1 MKFHLR
7 YLAVFIF
14 LFAAMPGH
22 GQKVKTYDAEWK
34 SVEEFTKNGLPQSAL
49 KEVNRIYGLA
59 KKENQ
64 EAQVIKSLVYRLNL
78 QTELREDHQDFVLKS
93 LKEEIE
99 AAKEPAKSIL
109 YALLADAYRSRYESL
124 RWQIMGRTTV
134 AGQKTADPDTWSVTD
149 FMDEISTC
157 YIRSIKE
164 ESLLKATRLDPFDA
178 IITKGNTRRLRPT
191 LYDLLVHKALIF
203 FTSEER
209 TISKPAYAFEI
220 DMPEAFADAAVF
232 ARAAFLNKDSL
243 SLDYRALRL
252 YQKLLLFHLND
263 ADPAALIDADIQRID
278 YVYRKSVH
286 PEKEQLYQSALR
298 NITQKYGSDPASAQA
313 SFLLAQWYVQKAAT
327 YQPYGDTTHRYAA
340 VTAFKIAD
348 SVSRKFPGSEGGV
361 NLHNLKIGIEEKQL
375 LFNIEKVNI
384 PAKPMRI
391 SVQYKNTDKVYFRI
405 VKGTQSL
412 RDIGNREGQDKLLEA
427 IDKEPVVKQW
437 AQQLPDPKDFQ
448 THRTEV
454 KADPLPVG
462 EYYLVAS
469 TDQRLNATGH
479 TRSFATF
486 YVSNI
491 SFVSL
496 RDDYFVLHRETGQPL
511 EGVKVQT
518 WYQRA
523 RNNASGYV
531 REKGETYTT
540 DKNGYFRLERGSAQ
554 NRNVFFLELT
564 GKDDRLLIDEQQFV
578 PVTRIVAEKEKT
590 DDQRMFFFTDRS
602 VYRPGQPLYFK
613 GILLNKKVGEQRS
626 DIVPD
631 RQVTI
636 RLFDRNSQ
644 VVDSVRLTTNEF
656 GSVSG
661 KFQLPIGGIN
671 GQFRIEASQIRGVF
685 HFSVEEYKRPR
696 YKVDIEEP
704 EIAYKVNDTITV
716 TGTAKAF
723 AGNSIDGAAVKY
735 RVERIARFPYPWRF
749 SPGWWPV
756 SAPLQVTHGEAT
768 TDAQGKFTV
777 RFAAIPDK
785 TVSQEHD
792 PVFDYVVYADVT
804 DGSGETRSARQTV
817 SAGYKAISL
826 KVILP
831 EKVEKDSIR
840 ALNVRTEN
848 MNGKFLPAEIT
859 LTVRKLTPETRL
871 IRKRL
876 WERPD
881 QFALSATEFVKL
893 FPNDE
898 YDNEQ
903 EPASW
908 KKGAPVLTGTGTSQE
923 SGKWELTDSKSLS
936 SGFYEF
942 EFVATGPDGKA
953 VKDVRVVEIV
963 DPKRNEL
970 ARPAYLWTKESDPV
984 EPGGRAEVKLGTSG
998 DQVFIIQTTNR
1009 RKAQEDVKTYRFLT
1023 QKAGLSSYYFDVT
1036 EEDRGGYGLNFLFVK
1051 DNRVFQF
1058 LDAVK
1063 VPWSN
1068 KELHITYG
1076 TFRDKTLPGSKET
1089 WTLTIAGP
1097 KKEKVTAELL
1107 AGMYDA
1113 SLDEFRRHEW
1123 VVPPIWDERS
1133 SLIFWNDL
1141 TAFNQTSAQ
1150 QVYIGTGRNYK
1161 DFTKIY
1167 DRLIS
1172 LPGALD
1178 EVIITGYG
1186 GRRTSRSRE
1195 SMRIMG
1201 VPAAAAEVALNESV
1215 QMKADFSADQFVK
1228 KDEDD
1233 TAKPEQMDQPVRK
1246 DFRETAFFFPQL
1258 RSNQDGTVT
1267 FSFTMPEALTKW
1279 KFQAFSHTKELAFGY
1294 STQEIIT
1301 QKELM
1306 VQPNI
1311 PRFVRIGDKVAIST
1325 KVVNLS
1331 DRALEGKATLLL
1343 MDAVTGQSLNQKF
1356 GAVTDEVSFAV
1367 PAGQSTAVLFPVSV
1381 PDGYPDPVTVR
1392 ITAVA
1397 GAFNDG
1403 EDNTLPVLTNQ
1414 MLITETLPLS
1424 LRGTGSRAF
1433 TFEKLLNSK
1442 PGGTLKNHGLTV
1454 EYTGNPAWYA
1464 VQALPYLME
1473 YPYDCAEQTW
1483 NRYYANALA
1492 AHIANSSPRIEQIF
1506 KTWRDLD
1513 TNALLSNLQKNQ
1525 ELKSLLLEETPWV
1538 LAAKSEAEQK
1548 RNLALL
1554 FDLVKMK
1561 SEAEGALSKLK
1572 QMQQPDGSFPWFAG
1586 GPGDRFVTQYILSG
1600 IGHLQRLTKAGQ
1612 EQRQTL
1618 NDIVFQ
1624 ALNYLDSRIA
1634 KDYTE
1639 LVRNKTD
1646 LKKYT
1651 PSPIIVQYLYMRSF
1665 FPEFEVPADVKKAY
1679 GYFLGRLAATWTGQG
1694 KYMQAMTALTLSRT
1708 GNKIVANAVIKS
1720 LRETAI
1726 RNAGLGTYWKNVRR
1740 SWWWQEAP
1748 IEQHALLVEAFEE
1761 VAADREMADGIRTWL
1776 LTNKQ
1781 TNRWESTKATAEAC
1795 YALLLRGSEWLSDN
1809 PEVKIVVGS
1818 TTISS
1823 AEGNEAGTGYIK
1835 KSIPGNE
1842 VSPAQG
1848 KIELSVS
1855 GTGEVNGRP
1864 SWGGVYWQYFE
1875 DLDKI
1880 TFSETPLKLKKL
1892 LFVETNTDHGPVL
1905 KPLENGNEVKVG
1917 DKIKVRIELSVDR
1930 DMEYVHMK
1938 DMRASGLEPVN
1949 VISSYKWQG
1958 GLVYYES
1965 TKDAATNF
1973 FFNYLPKGKY
1983 VFEYPL
1989 NVSHQ
1994 GDFSNGVT
2002 TIQCMYAPEFT
2013 AHSEGVRL
2021 TVGR

>member
-1 MKFHLR
+1 
-7 YLAVFIF
+7 
-14 LFAAMPGH
+14 MPGYS
-22 GQKVKTYDAEWK
+22 QNAVKNYDAEWRE
-34 SVEEFTKNGLPQSAL
+34 VEEFTKKGLPQSAL
-49 KEVNRIYGLA
+49 KEVNKIYEQA

-78 QTELREDHQDFVLKS
+78 QAELREDYHDFAIKS
-93 LKEEIE
+93 LNEEIE

-109 YALLADAYRSRYESL
+109 YALLADAYRNRYETL
-124 RWQIMGRTTV
+124 RWQIMERTTV
-134 AGQKTADPDTWSVTD
+134 AAPKTDDPDTWSATD
-149 FMDEISTC
+149 FMEATGSC
-157 YIRSIKE
+157 YLRSVRQ
-164 ESLLKATRLDPFDA
+164 ESLLKIIKLEPFEA
-178 IITKGNTRRLRPT
+178 IITKGNTRHLRPT

-209 TISKPAYAFEI
+209 MISKPAYAFEI
-220 DMPEAFADAAVF
+220 NTPEAFADAAVF

-263 ADPAALIDADIQRID
+263 NDPAALIDADIQRIA

-286 PEKEQLYQSALR
+286 PEKEQLYQAALKR
-298 NITQKYGSDPASAQA
+298 IAQQYGSDPASAQA
-313 SFLLAQWYVQKAAT
+313 SFLLAQWHVQKAGS
-327 YQPYGDTTHRYAA
+327 YQPYGDSTYRYAA
-340 VTAFKIAD
+340 ATAFKIAD
-348 SVSRKFPGSEGGV
+348 SVSRRFPGSEGGI
-361 NLHNLKIGIEEKQL
+361 NLHNLKLGIEEKQL

-384 PAKPMRI
+384 PGKPLRV
-391 SVQYKNTDKVYFRI
+391 SVQYKNTDKGYFRI
-405 VKGTQSL
+405 IKATERL
-412 RDIGNREGQDKLLEA
+412 REILFRDGQDKLLEA
-427 IDKEPVVKQW
+427 LAKETVVKQW
-437 AQQLPDPKDFQ
+437 DQQLPDPKDFQ
-448 THRTEV
+448 THRAEV

-469 TDQRLNATGH
+469 TDPKPEASGH
-479 TRSFATF
+479 ARSFAAF

-491 SFVSL
+491 SFVNL

-523 RNNASGYV
+523 RNNASGYI
-531 REKGETYTT
+531 REKGEAYTT
-540 DKNGYFRLERGSAQ
+540 DKNGYFRLERGSSQ
-554 NRNVFFLELT
+554 NRNAFFLEFT
-564 GKDDRLLIDEQQFV
+564 GKEDRLLIDEQQFV
-578 PVTRIVAEKEKT
+578 PITRIVPEKEKK

-602 VYRPGQPLYFK
+602 IYRPGQPLYFK
-613 GILLNKKVGEQRS
+613 GILLNKKPGEQRS
-626 DIVPD
+626 DIIPD
-631 RQVTI
+631 QQVTV

-644 VVDSVRLTTNEF
+644 VVDSIRLTTNEF

-661 KFQLPIGGIN
+661 TFQLPVGGIN
-671 GQFRIEASQIRGVF
+671 GGFRIEASQIRGAS

-696 YKVDIEEP
+696 YKVDIEKP
-704 EIAYKVNDTITV
+704 TLAYKVNETITV
-716 TGTAKAF
+716 TGMAKAF

-735 RVERIARFPYPWRF
+735 RVERITRFPYPWRF
-749 SPGWWPV
+749 SRGWWPV
-756 SAPLQVTHGEAT
+756 SAPLQVAHGETT
-768 TDAQGKFTV
+768 TDAEGKFAVSFT
-777 RFAAIPDK
+777 AIPDK
-785 TVSQEHD
+785 TVLPEYE
-792 PVFDYVVYADVT
+792 PVFHYVVYADVT
-804 DGSGETRSARQTV
+804 DGSGETRSAQQTV
-817 SAGYKAISL
+817 SVGYKAIAL
-826 KVILP
+826 KIKLP
-831 EKVEKDSIR
+831 EKAERDSIR
-840 ALNVRTEN
+840 VLNVRTEN
-848 MNGKFLPAEIT
+848 MNGKFLEAEVT
-859 LTVRKLTPETRL
+859 LTARKLTPEARL

-876 WERPD
+876 WDRPD
-881 QFALSATEFVKL
+881 QFVLSKAEFLKL

-898 YDNEQ
+898 YDNE
-903 EPASW
+903 EDPASW
-908 KKGAPVLTGTGTSQE
+908 KKGAPVLTVKKTTQDNGA
-923 SGKWELTDSKSLS
+923 WELPDRKALTP
-936 SGFYEF
+936 GFYEF
-942 EFVATGPDGKA
+942 EFVATSPDGET
-953 VKDVRVVEIV
+953 VKDMGIVEIV
-963 DPKRNEL
+963 DPKRDEL
-970 ARPAYLWTKESDPV
+970 ARPVYLWTKESDPV
-984 EPGGRAEVKLGTSG
+984 EPGKRAQVKLGTSAG
-998 DQVFIIQTTNR
+998 QVFIVQTINK

-1023 QKAGLSSYYFDVT
+1023 QKAGLSSYHFDVT
-1036 EEDRGGYGLNFLFVK
+1036 EQDRGGYVVSFLFVK
-1051 DNRVFQF
+1051 DNRVYQF
-1058 LDAVK
+1058 LDGVR

-1068 KELHITYG
+1068 KELHITHG

-1089 WTLTIAGP
+1089 WTLTVSGSQ
-1097 KKEKVTAELL
+1097 KEKVTAELL

-1123 VVPPIWDERS
+1123 QVPGIWTDIHS
-1133 SLIFWNDL
+1133 WIFWNDQVS
-1141 TAFNQTSAQ
+1141 FSQRPAQ
-1150 QVYIGTGRNYK
+1150 QAYTGIGRNYK
-1161 DFTKIY
+1161 DFTKSY

-1172 LPGALD
+1172 LPGAMD

-1186 GRRTSRSRE
+1186 GRRSLRE
-1195 SMRIMG
+1195 SMSMRAAPMAAE
-1201 VPAAAAEVALNESV
+1201 AAANEQV
-1215 QMKADFSADQFVK
+1215 QMKVGFSADQSVK
-1228 KDEDD
+1228 KDEDQP
-1233 TAKPEQMDQPVRK
+1233 AEQGQPEQVDQPVRK

-1258 RSNQDGTVT
+1258 RTDPDGTVT

-1279 KFQAFSHTKELAFGY
+1279 KFQAFGYTKELAFGY
-1294 STQEIIT
+1294 STLEIIT

-1311 PRFVRIGDKVAIST
+1311 PRFVRIGDKVAISA

-1331 DRALEGKATLLL
+1331 DGTLEGKARLLL
-1343 MDAVTGQSLNQKF
+1343 MDAATGEPLNQRF
-1356 GAVTDEVSFAV
+1356 GAATDEVSFAV
-1367 PAGQSTAVLFPVSV
+1367 PAGQSSPVLFPVSV
-1381 PDGYPDPVTVR
+1381 PDGYLDPVTVR
-1392 ITAVA
+1392 ITATA

-1414 MLITETLPLS
+1414 MLVTETLPLS
-1424 LRGTGSRAF
+1424 LRGTGNKSF
-1433 TFEKLLNSK
+1433 TFEKLSNSK

-1506 KTWRDLD
+1506 KAWRDLD
-1513 TNALLSNLQKNQ
+1513 TSALLSNLQKNQ

-1561 SEAEGALSKLK
+1561 AEAEGALSKLQ

-1586 GPGDRFVTQYILSG
+1586 GPDDRFVTQYILSG
-1600 IGHLQRLTKAGQ
+1600 IGHLHRLTKADQQQGQ
-1612 EQRQTL
+1612 AL
-1618 NDIVFQ
+1618 NGIVFQ
-1624 ALNYLDSRIA
+1624 ALNYLDARLA
-1634 KDYTE
+1634 KDYAE
-1639 LVRNKTD
+1639 LLRSKTD
-1646 LKKYT
+1646 LKKYA
-1651 PSPIIVQYLYMRSF
+1651 PPALIVQYLYMRSF
-1665 FPEFEVPADVKKAY
+1665 FQEFEVLPDAKKAY
-1679 GYFLGRLAATWTGQG
+1679 SYYLGRLAATWTGQS
-1694 KYMQAMTALTLSRT
+1694 KYLQAMTALTLSRT
-1708 GNKIVANAVIKS
+1708 GDKTVANAVIRS
-1720 LRETAI
+1720 LKETAI
-1726 RNAGLGTYWKNVRR
+1726 RNEELGTYWKNVRR

-1761 VAADREMADGIRTWL
+1761 VAGDQEMADGIRTWL

-1795 YALLLRGSEWLSDN
+1795 YALLLRGSEWLNDN
-1809 PEVKIVVGS
+1809 PEVKIVLGS
-1818 TTISS
+1818 KTVSS
-1823 AEGNEAGTGYIK
+1823 AEGKEAGTGYIK
-1835 KSIPGNE
+1835 TSIPGNE

-1855 GTGEVNGRP
+1855 GSSEVNGRP

-1880 TFSETPLKLKKL
+1880 TFSETPLKLKKQ

-1905 KPLENGNEVKVG
+1905 RPLENGNEAKVG
-1917 DKIKVRIELSVDR
+1917 DKLKVRIELSVDR

-1958 GLVYYES
+1958 GLAYYES

-2021 TVGR
+2021 RVK

>member
-1 MKFHLR
+1 
-7 YLAVFIF
+7 
-14 LFAAMPGH
+14 MPGS
-22 GQKVKTYDAEWK
+22 GQNTVKNYDSEWNE
-34 SVEEFTKNGLPQSAL
+34 VEDFAKKGLPQSAL
-49 KEVNRIYGLA
+49 REVNKIYALA

-64 EAQVIKSLVYRLNL
+64 EAQVIKSLVYKLNL
-78 QTELREDHQDFVLKS
+78 QTELREDYHDFAISS

-134 AGQKTADPDTWSVTD
+134 AGPKTDDPDTWSATD
-149 FMDEISTC
+149 FMDATGSA
-157 YIRSIKE
+157 YIQSIRQ
-164 ESLLKATRLDPFDA
+164 ESLLKATRLEPFDA
-178 IITKGNTRRLRPT
+178 IITKGNAQQLRPT
-191 LYDLLVHKALIF
+191 LYDLLVHKALTF

-220 DMPEAFADAAVF
+220 NTPEAFADAAVF

-243 SLDYRALRL
+243 SLDYRAVRL

-263 ADPAALIDADIQRID
+263 NDPAALIDADIQRIA

-286 PEKEQLYQSALR
+286 PEKEQLYRAALKR
-298 NITQKYGSDPASAQA
+298 VAQKYGSDPASAQA
-313 SFLLAQWYVQKAAT
+313 SFLLAQWYVEKAGT
-327 YQPYGDTTHRYAA
+327 YQPYGDTTYRYAA
-340 VTAFKIAD
+340 VTAIGIAD
-348 SVSRKFPGSEGGV
+348 SVSRRFPDSEGGI
-361 NLHNLKIGIEEKQL
+361 NLHNLKLGIEEKQL

-384 PAKPMRI
+384 PGKPLRV
-391 SVQYKNTDKVYFRI
+391 SVQYKNTKKAYFSIIKVTERLREILFR
-405 VKGTQSL
+405 
-412 RDIGNREGQDKLLEA
+412 DGQDKLLEA
-427 IDKEPVVKQW
+427 LTKEPVVKQW
-437 AQQLPDPKDFQ
+437 DQQLPDTKDFQ

-469 TDQRLNATGH
+469 TGQKLDAAGQA
-479 TRSFATF
+479 RSFAAF

-491 SFVSL
+491 SYVSL

-523 RNNASGYV
+523 RNNAQGYV
-531 REKGETYTT
+531 KEKGEAYTT
-540 DKNGYFRLERGSAQ
+540 DKNGYFRLERGSSQ

-564 GKDDRLLIDEQQFV
+564 GKEDHLKIDEQQFV
-578 PVTRIVAEKEKT
+578 PITRIVPEKDKKDE
-590 DDQRMFFFTDRS
+590 QRMFFFTDRS
-602 VYRPGQPLYFK
+602 IYRPGQPLYFK
-613 GILLNKKVGEQRS
+613 GILLNKKAEEKRS
-626 DIVPD
+626 DIISD
-631 RQVTI
+631 RQVTV

-661 KFQLPIGGIN
+661 TFQLPGGGIG
-671 GQFRIEASQIRGVF
+671 GQFRIEASQIRGSSY
-685 HFSVEEYKRPR
+685 FSVEEYKRPR
-696 YKVDIEEP
+696 YKVDIEKP
-704 EIAYKVNDTITV
+704 MLAYKLNETITV

-723 AGNSIDGAAVKY
+723 AGNNVDGAAVKY
-735 RVERIARFPYPWRF
+735 RVERITRFPYPWRF
-749 SPGWWPV
+749 SRGWWPV
-756 SAPLQVTHGEAT
+756 SAPLQVAHGETT
-768 TDAQGKFTV
+768 TDAEGKFTV
-777 RFAAIPDK
+777 SFAASPDK
-785 TVSQEHD
+785 TVSQEYE
-792 PVFDYVVYADVT
+792 PVFHYVVYADVT
-804 DGSGETRSARQTV
+804 DGSGETRSAQQTV
-817 SAGYKAISL
+817 SVGYKAIAL
-826 KVILP
+826 KTRLP
-831 EKVEKDSIR
+831 EKAEKDSIR
-840 ALNVRTEN
+840 VLNVRTEN
-848 MNGKFLPAEIT
+848 MNGKFMQAEVT
-859 LTVRKLTPETRL
+859 LTARKLTPEARL

-881 QFALSATEFVKL
+881 QFVLSKAEFLKA

-903 EPASW
+903 DPASW
-908 KKGAPVLTGTGTSQE
+908 KKGAPVLTVKRTTQETGA
-923 SGKWELTDSKSLS
+923 WELPDRKALTP
-936 SGFYEF
+936 GFYEF
-942 EFVATGPDGKA
+942 EFVATGPDDET
-953 VKDVRVVEIV
+953 VKDVGIVEIM
-963 DPKRNEL
+963 DPKRDEL
-970 ARPAYLWTKESDPV
+970 AQPVYLWTKESDPA
-984 EPGGRAEVKLGTSG
+984 EPGGRAQVKLGTSSG
-998 DQVFIIQTTNR
+998 QVFIIQTISR

-1023 QKAGLSSYYFDVT
+1023 QKAGLSAYHFDVT
-1036 EEDRGGYGLNFLFVK
+1036 EQDRGGFSVSFLFVK
-1051 DNRVFQF
+1051 DNRVYQF
-1058 LDAVK
+1058 LDAVR

-1089 WTLTIAGP
+1089 WTLTVSGA
-1097 KKEKVTAELL
+1097 KKEKVAAELL

-1123 VVPPIWDERS
+1123 QVPGIWTDNHS
-1133 SLIFWNDL
+1133 SIFWNDQV
-1141 TAFNQTSAQ
+1141 TFSQRPAQ
-1150 QVYIGTGRNYK
+1150 QVYTGTGRDYK
-1161 DFTKIY
+1161 DFTRTY

-1172 LPGALD
+1172 LPGAVD
-1178 EVIITGYG
+1178 EVIVTGYG
-1186 GRRTSRSRE
+1186 GRRSLRE
-1195 SMRIMG
+1195 SMSMRAAPMAAE
-1201 VPAAAAEVALNESV
+1201 AAANDQV
-1215 QMKADFSADQFVK
+1215 QMKVGFSADQSVK
-1228 KDEDD
+1228 KDEEEP
-1233 TAKPEQMDQPVRK
+1233 AEQGPPEQADQPVRK
-1246 DFRETAFFFPQL
+1246 DFRETAFFFPEL
-1258 RSNQDGTVT
+1258 RTDPDGTVT

-1279 KFQAFSHTKELAFGY
+1279 KFQAFGHTKELELGY

-1311 PRFVRIGDKVAIST
+1311 PRFVRIGDKVTISA

-1331 DRALEGKATLLL
+1331 DKALEGKARMLLL
-1343 MDAVTGQSLNQKF
+1343 DAATGEPVNQKF
-1356 GAVTDEVSFAV
+1356 GAATDEVSFAV
-1367 PAGQSTAVLFPVSV
+1367 PAGQSTPVLFPVSV
-1381 PDGYPDPVTVR
+1381 PDGYADPVTVR
-1392 ITAVA
+1392 ITATA
-1397 GAFNDG
+1397 GTFNDG

-1414 MLITETLPLS
+1414 MLVTETLPLS
-1424 LRGTGSRAF
+1424 MRGTGTRSF

-1442 PGGTLKNHGLTV
+1442 PGGTLKNQGLTV

-1513 TNALLSNLQKNQ
+1513 TSALLSNLQKNQ

-1561 SEAEGALSKLK
+1561 AEAEGALSKLQ
-1572 QMQQPDGSFPWFAG
+1572 QMQQPEGSFPWFAG
-1586 GPGDRFVTQYILSG
+1586 GPDDRFVTQYILSG
-1600 IGHLQRLTKAGQ
+1600 IGHLHRLTKAGP

-1618 NDIVFQ
+1618 NGIVFQ
-1624 ALNYLDSRIA
+1624 ALNYLDGRLA
-1634 KDYTE
+1634 KDYAE
-1639 LVRNKTD
+1639 LLRNKTD

-1651 PSPIIVQYLYMRSF
+1651 PSAIIVQYLYMRSF
-1665 FPEFEVPADVKKAY
+1665 FPEFGVPAEAKKAY
-1679 GYFLGRLAATWTGQG
+1679 DYYLGRLAATWTGQS
-1694 KYMQAMTALTLSRT
+1694 KYLQAMTALTLSRT
-1708 GNKIVANAVIKS
+1708 GNNKTAANAVMKS
-1720 LRETAI
+1720 LKETAI
-1726 RNAGLGTYWKNVRR
+1726 RNDELGIYWKNVRR

-1795 YALLLRGSEWLSDN
+1795 YALLLRGSEWLNDS
-1809 PEVKIVVGS
+1809 PEVKIVTGP

-1823 AEGNEAGTGYIK
+1823 DKGMESGTGYIK
-1835 KSIPGNE
+1835 TSIPGDE
-1842 VSPAQG
+1842 VDPAHG
-1848 KIELSVS
+1848 RIELSVS
-1855 GTGEVNGRP
+1855 GNSEVSGRP

-1880 TFSETPLKLKKL
+1880 TFSETPLKLKKQ

-1905 KPLENGNEVKVG
+1905 RPLENSNEAKVG
-1917 DKIKVRIELSVDR
+1917 DRLKVRIELSVDR

-2021 TVGR
+2021 RVK